1 MIVSL
6 LFGLLPNIYS
16 GYYVNLITTVYSIC
30 KIRFYIT
37 QSSTMTYRWFLTIAC
52 IDRYAQSSVN
62 VRLRAFAKSH
72 IAYRI
77 VICVT
82 IIWIVLPIHNLIY
95 RITSGSQCTWL
106 SVTSALY
113 NSFFTIILGNLTPP
127 LIMIICAILIDHNLA
142 FKRERRRKNNQSQIE
157 DESVRILQ
165 VRDYQAIAM
174 LFIQVIFYITSTLPW
189 VVFTVYSAF
198 TLNVDNKSN
207 DRQAIEGFLGYISE
221 MILNIFP
228 MMSFYLYTLTSNMFR
243 QQFIKTV
250 YPILTFKN
258 RCWSHPQRIE
268 PINQ

>member
-1 MIVSL
+1 MTVSL

-16 GYYVNLITTVYSIC
+16 GYYVNLITTLCSIC

-82 IIWIVLPIHNLIY
+82 II
-95 RITSGSQCTWL
+95 
-106 SVTSALY
+106 
-113 NSFFTIILGNLTPP
+113 LGNLTPP
-127 LIMIICAILIDHNLA
+127 LIM
-142 FKRERRRKNNQSQIE
+142 RTSPKNNQSQIE

-165 VRDYQAIAM
+165 ARDYQAIAM

-189 VVFTVYSAF
+189 IVFTVYSAF
-198 TLNVDNKSN
+198 TLNVYNKSN
-207 DRQAIEGFLGYISE
+207 DRQVIEGFLGYISE

-228 MMSFYLYTLTSNMFR
+228 MMSFYLYTLTSKMFR
-243 QQFIKTV
+243 QQFIKTDV
-250 YPILTFKN
+250 GVILN
-258 RCWSHPQRIE
+258 VSNQL
-268 PINQ
+268 INKPE